1 MSRIIIPDPQGANVV
16 DKGSDW
22 ARIYTAATAFWQSA
36 AFFAA
41 CRLKVFDALEAT
53 AEAGEVA
60 RRLNLSERGAQ
71 ALLDACVALELLET
85 ADGAYRNTPAG
96 QRYLTSRSPES
107 LLVALELQAHTYP
120 IWMSLS
126 EAVMKGQ
133 PVVAPN
139 DLLGGDRE
147 LTRKFVVGMHQR
159 AVGIAGSL
167 VNIID
172 LAGCRLLVD
181 IGGGPGAYSTLMLER
196 YPDLR
201 ARILD
206 LPAILEVARTL
217 VLSSGVGDR
226 IEMVPCDVTTEAI
239 GEGFDVALVSGLL
252 HRMTAET
259 CRSVLQKIYTG
270 MARGGQVIV
279 NDLFT
284 VDGEPEMAVLFGL
297 QMLLTNE
304 TGGAHDAR
312 DVASWLSA
320 IGFVDVTITSL
331 FPHMAI
337 IARKAFAEATME
349 REKK

>member
-1 MSRIIIPDPQGANVV
+1 MSTPKPQTVDVV
-16 DKGSDW
+16 DKGSGPD
-22 ARIYTAATAFWQSA
+22 RIYDAAPAFWQSA
-36 AFFAA
+36 VLFAA
-41 CRLKVFDALEAT
+41 CRLGVFDALDTPAG
-53 AEAGEVA
+53 AGEVA
-60 RRLNLSERGAQ
+60 RRLNLSERGAE

-85 ADGAYRNTPAG
+85 ADGAYRNTPAS

-107 LLVALELQAHTYP
+107 LLVALALQAETYP
-120 IWMSLS
+120 MWMSLS
-126 EAVMKGQ
+126 KAVVKGQ
-133 PVVAPN
+133 PVIAPN

-159 AVGIAGSL
+159 AVGIAETL
-167 VNIID
+167 VSIVD
-172 LAGCRLLVD
+172 LTGCRLLVD
-181 IGGGPGAYSTLMLER
+181 IGGGPGAYSACMLKR

-206 LPAILEVARTL
+206 LPPILEVARTL
-217 VLSSGVGDR
+217 LSSSGVDDR
-226 IEMVPCDVTTEAI
+226 IEMVPCDVTADAV

-252 HRMTAET
+252 YRMTAET
-259 CRSVLQKIYTG
+259 CRSILQKIYTG
-270 MARGGQVIV
+270 MAPGGQVIV

-284 VDGEPEMAVLFGL
+284 VNGKPELAVLFGL

-312 DVASWLSA
+312 DVASWLSD

-337 IARKAFAEATME
+337 IARKAFAEALVEME
-349 REKK
+349 KE

>member
-1 MSRIIIPDPQGANVV
+1 MSTPKPQTVDVV
-16 DKGSDW
+16 DKGSDL
-22 ARIYTAATAFWQSA
+22 AGIYSAATAFWQSA
-36 AFFAA
+36 VLFAA
-41 CRLKVFDALEAT
+41 CRLGVFDALDRPAG
-53 AEAGEVA
+53 AGEVTQ
-60 RRLNLSERGAQ
+60 RLNLSERGAK
-71 ALLDACVALELLET
+71 ALLDACVALELLAT
-85 ADGAYRNTPAG
+85 ADGAYCNTPAS

-107 LLVALELQAHTYP
+107 LLVALALQAETYP
-120 IWMSLS
+120 MWMNLS

-133 PVVAPN
+133 PVIAPN
-139 DLLGGDRE
+139 DLLGGDRD

-159 AVGIAGSL
+159 AVGIAETL
-167 VNIID
+167 VNVVD
-172 LAGCRLLVD
+172 LAGCRLLAD
-181 IGGGPGAYSTLMLER
+181 IGGGPGAYSTCMLKR

-206 LPAILEVARTL
+206 LPPILEFARTL
-217 VLSSGVGDR
+217 VSSSGVDDR
-226 IEMVPCDVTTEAI
+226 IELVPCDVTTDAI

-259 CRSVLQKIYTG
+259 CRSILQKIYTG
-270 MARGGQVIV
+270 MAPGGQVIV

-284 VDGEPEMAVLFGL
+284 VDGEPELAVLFGL

-312 DVASWLSA
+312 DVASWLAA

-337 IARKAFAEATME
+337 IARKAFAEAMVEME
-349 REKK
+349 KE